1 MKIVEQKLLKGGI
14 LTTYENGEI
23 DMLPYKVD
31 ENGDEYA
38 ELFPNPHKREEK
50 L

>member
-38 ELFPNPHKREEK
+38 ELFPNPPTEEK
-50 L
+50 